1 MAATFKIELQKDYT
15 IMSNHHLKNRNL
27 SLKAKGLQSLMLSL
41 PESWDYTIRGLV
53 TLSKDGRDS
62 VIAALKELENEGYL
76 ERHRKRNE
84 KGQVQDTEYIIYQI
98 PQNSK
103 PNTEIP
109 TQDKPITE
117 NPIQEKPTQVNPT
130 QSNTYKSKTKVSN
143 TQSINHSSK
152 STQQNGN
159 VENSVENYEEVIE
172 SVKEQIEYDILRQK
186 YSDSSQL
193 DEIVSIMT
201 EVMMSDKDITINGRK
216 IPCSMIH
223 NIYQKIDFDCIVY
236 VIDSVYEYSKRKRIS
251 NIKGYLI
258 TALYNA
264 PMTINTY
271 YTAECNYD
279 MENPK

>member
-1 MAATFKIELQKDYT
+1 MAEVFRVQRTKDFT
-15 IMSNHHLKNRNL
+15 IMSNHHFKNRNL
-27 SLKAKGLQSLMLSL
+27 SLKAKGLLSLMLSL
-41 PESWDYTIRGLV
+41 PEDWDYTIKGLT
-53 TLSKDGRDS
+53 TLNKDGRDS
-62 VIAALKELENEGYL
+62 VISALKELESAGYL
-76 ERHRKRNE
+76 VRRRLRNE
-84 KGQVQDTEYIIYQI
+84 KGQVGDTEYIISETPI
-98 PQNSK
+98 
-103 PNTEIP
+103 TENP
-109 TQDKPITE
+109 TQEKPVTE

-143 TQSINHSSK
+143 TQSINHSSN

-159 VENSVENYEEVIE
+159 VENSVENYKEVIE

-201 EVMMSDKDITINGRK
+201 EVMMSNKDITINGRK

-271 YTAECNYD
+271 YTTECNYD

>member
-1 MAATFKIELQKDYT
+1 MAEVFRVQRTKDFT
-15 IMSNHHLKNRNL
+15 IMSNHHFKNKNL
-27 SLKAKGLQSLMLSL
+27 SLKAKGLLSLMLSL
-41 PESWDYTIRGLV
+41 PENWDYTIKGLT

-62 VIAALKELENEGYL
+62 VISALKELEVAGYL
-76 ERHRKRNE
+76 VRKRMRNA
-84 KGQVQDTEYIIYQI
+84 KGQVSDTEYIISET
-98 PQNSK
+98 PM
-103 PNTEIP
+103 TENPTQDKP

-117 NPIQEKPTQVNPT
+117 FPAQDFPT
-130 QSNTYKSKTKVSN
+130 QSNTYKSKTKILN
-143 TQSINHSSK
+143 TQSINHSSN
-152 STQQNGN
+152 STQQKGN
-159 VENSVENYEEVIE
+159 VENYDEVVE

-223 NIYQKIDFDCIVY
+223 NIYQKIDFDCIIY

-279 MENPK
+279 MENRTKQV

>member
-1 MAATFKIELQKDYT
+1 MAEVFRVQRTKDFT
-15 IMSNHHLKNRNL
+15 IMSNHHFKNKNL
-27 SLKAKGLQSLMLSL
+27 SLKAKGLLSLMLSL
-41 PESWDYTIRGLV
+41 PENWDYTIKGLT

-62 VIAALKELENEGYL
+62 VISALKELEVAGYL
-76 ERHRKRNE
+76 VRKRMRNA
-84 KGQVQDTEYIIYQI
+84 KGQVSDTEYIISET
-98 PQNSK
+98 PM
-103 PNTEIP
+103 TENPTQDKP

-117 NPIQEKPTQVNPT
+117 FPAQDFPT
-130 QSNTYKSKTKVSN
+130 QSNTYKSKTKILN
-143 TQSINHSSK
+143 TQSINHSSN
-152 STQQNGN
+152 STQQKGN
-159 VENSVENYEEVIE
+159 VENYDEVVE

-201 EVMMSDKDITINGRK
+201 EVMMSEKDITINGGK

-223 NIYQKIDFDCIVY
+223 NIYQKIDFDCIIY

-279 MENPK
+279 MENPNNNSNNN